1 MTKIE
6 HKIHKNQKNKL
17 LKRIKDYLTLKK
29 VQWFKDFYNMDLLFA
44 SKGKDFDIQKKQF
57 LEEIADCIFAVLKL
71 VLLYYLINYLGKLNF
86 ENFNSEMLY
95 SIFVIPLFLSL
106 RRYLGMFESCFVSV
120 KMEETCITLKRG
132 FLYTKY
138 DKLYLKDINNIELYR
153 SFCGKIFGYS
163 HMDLYAMGGYVQLP
177 YIKNTKN
184 NFKLIQKIMK
194 KIQENQIRRVN
205 EN

>member
-6 HKIHKNQKNKL
+6 QKIHKIQRNK
-17 LKRIKDYLTLKK
+17 KRKKVTNYLALKK
-29 VQWFKDFYNMDLLFA
+29 VQWFKDFYNMDLFFV

-57 LEEIADCIFAVLKL
+57 LEEVADGIFSVLKL
-71 VLLYYLINYLGKLNF
+71 IFLYYLINYIGKSKF
-86 ENFNSEMLY
+86 ENFNSEILY

-106 RRYLGMFESCFVSV
+106 RRYFGMFDSCFVSV

-163 HMDLYAMGGYVQLP
+163 RMDLYAMGGYIQLP

-184 NFKLIQKIMK
+184 NFKLIQKIMR